1 MAPIVDFGYQRP
13 MNRKTKS
20 LSNTVRHA
28 SRFLAGLHGLT
39 GGTFTQP

>member
-20 LSNTVRHA
+20 LSNTARHA
-28 SRFLAGLHGLT
+28 SRFRAGLNGLT
-39 GGTFTQP
+39 GDKSTQS